1 MAMGDTIII
10 INPGQM
16 FVKFSGYF
24 RVKGA
29 WAMCQVGCRCVKSVT
44 PHLHGLLLSLKQML
58 MVPDGAYCLFG
69 NFINQHGKQL
79 EPCLL
84 HIDICNIYIYLH
96 IYIYR
101 YTNDNEPFFQAC
113 SGVLPTRDQY
123 IAIVTNQSSPRAI
136 NLKVL
141 LHS

>member
-1 MAMGDTIII
+1 MVMGDTMGDTIII

-84 HIDICNIYIYLH
+84 HIDICNIYIYIFTY
-96 IYIYR
+96 IYI
-101 YTNDNEPFFQAC
+101 DI
-113 SGVLPTRDQY
+113 PT
-123 IAIVTNQSSPRAI
+123 TMSPSFRLAVVYCPPEI
-136 NLKVL
+136 NT
-141 LHS
+141 SQ